1 MQIHWRDGIRR
12 FFRRSGPSVLLA
24 ALVLSACAHTPPF
37 PQGGQW
43 LDLSHDFSEKTVY
56 WPTSKPFRL
65 VKDHEGVTDK
75 GFFYAAN
82 NFCAAEHGGT
92 HIDAPIHFAA
102 RGQFLDQVPLD
113 KLIGPAVVVDVSAKA
128 LADRDYRIGVAD
140 LTAWEAKHGTVP
152 AGSIVLF
159 HTGYARFWPDAE
171 QYLGTAERGLAGVA
185 KLHFPGLHPE
195 AAAWLVSERRIRAVG
210 LDTASIDYGQ
220 SALFESHQVLA
231 RRNVPIFENVAQLDR
246 LPATGA
252 LVFALPMKIA
262 RGSGGPL
269 RIVGWV
275 PGKRR

>member
-12 FFRRSGPSVLLA
+12 FFWRSGPVVLA
-24 ALVLSACAHTPPF
+24 ALVLSACAHAPEF

-43 LDLSHDFSEKTVY
+43 LDLTHDFSGKTVY
-56 WPTSKPFRL
+56 WPTSEPFRL
-65 VKDHEGVTDK
+65 TIDHEGVTDK

-82 NFCAAEHGGT
+82 NFRAAEHGGT

-113 KLIGPAVVVDVSAKA
+113 KLIGPAVVVDVSTRA

-140 LTAWEAKHGTVP
+140 LAAWEAKHGP
-152 AGSIVLF
+152 IPEGSIVLL

-171 QYLGTAERGLAGVA
+171 KYLGTAERGPAGVA
-185 KLHFPGLHPE
+185 KLRFPGLHSE
-195 AAAWLVSERRIRAVG
+195 AARWLVSQRRIRAVG

-220 SALFESHQVLA
+220 STLFESHRVLA
-231 RRNVPIFENVAQLDR
+231 RENIPIFENVTQLDR
-246 LPATGA
+246 LPASGA

-262 RGSGGPL
+262 GGSGGPL
-269 RIVGWV
+269 RIVAWL
-275 PGKRR
+275 PKEK